1 MDTLIMNL
9 GQNKVI
15 QTIAANEY
23 EQRPDYR
30 YSRGPVFYE
39 DLFKKKNKSFASLPS
54 NQSIASTGTLTSAS
68 SNVEYIHNPYDP
80 FIYILYYVKN
90 PTVSLYSKESL
101 PKLLRDFRNA
111 LAEDDK
117 LFAIK
122 KMTKMQKQGII
133 NALSA
138 PGNFVAVDDAFINF
152 ASHYLKAN
160 VIVLGTASNALND
173 PNTKSQEKRSRMQI
187 RARTLICADD
197 GFDTVVITSRDTKDS
212 KGIDGTTYKMISIA
226 GKHVVTL
233 EDAKKYM
240 FDRGIYDKKVLDIL
254 SVAELRALAEKLGI
268 PTVKESSTGKKVRV
282 LKDDLKTEI
291 ANKI

>member
-1 MDTLIMNL
+1 MSSMDTLIMNL

-39 DLFKKKNKSFASLPS
+39 DLFKKKNKSFTSLPS
-54 NQSIASTGTLTSAS
+54 NQSIASTGTLTAL
-68 SNVEYIHNPYDP
+68 SNVEYIHNPHDP

-101 PKLLRDFRNA
+101 PKLLRDFRNS
-111 LAEDDK
+111 LVEDDK

-138 PGNFVAVDDAFINF
+138 PGNFVAVDDAFINI
-152 ASHYLKAN
+152 ASHYLKTN
-160 VIVLGTASNALND
+160 VIVLGNASNA
-173 PNTKSQEKRSRMQI
+173 PKSQEKRSRMQI
-187 RARTLICADD
+187 RARALICTDD

-212 KGIDGTTYKMISIA
+212 KGIDSTTYKMISIA

-268 PTVKESSTGKKVRV
+268 PTVKESNTGKKVRV
-282 LKDDLKTEI
+282 LKEDLKTEI